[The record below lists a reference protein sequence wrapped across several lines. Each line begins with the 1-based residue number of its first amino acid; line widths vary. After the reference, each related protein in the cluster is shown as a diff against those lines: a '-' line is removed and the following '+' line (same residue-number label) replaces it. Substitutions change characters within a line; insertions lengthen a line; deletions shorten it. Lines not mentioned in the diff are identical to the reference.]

1 MLANL
6 ITLARIVMVPFVLG
20 VVFAEPDRHSAWRW
34 LAVLFFVLSAATD
47 GIDGAIARKRG
58 EVTNLGKILDPI
70 ADKLLIGGVLVA
82 LSALGEVNWWVTGVI
97 LFRELGITVYRLVV
111 IKKRVI
117 AASGGG
123 KLKTV
128 MQSIMVGFLL
138 SPADW
143 MPWGIQPWVEGG
155 LIAVAVALTIWTGIS
170 YLVAGA
176 KK

>member
-6 ITLARIVMVPFVLG
+6 ITSARILLVPVFLWVLFQSDG
-20 VVFAEPDRHSAWRW
+20 RGSALRW
-34 LAVLFFVLSAATD
+34 LAVLVFVLSAATD
-47 GIDGAIARKRG
+47 GVDGAIARRRG
-58 EVTNLGKILDPI
+58 EVTTLGKILDPI
-70 ADKLLIGGVLVA
+70 ADKILIGGALVS
-82 LSALGEVNWWVTGVI
+82 LSILGELDWWITGVI
-97 LFRELGITVYRLVV
+97 LVREVGITIYRFAV
-111 IKKRVI
+111 IRNRVI

-138 SPADW
+138 SPANW

-155 LIAVAVALTIWTGIS
+155 LIFVAVALTIWTGVA
-170 YLVAGA
+170 YLVAGV